1 MIFQCL
7 SDYEDELE
15 EQNSLKFQKGHQRRL
30 SDPSSSID
38 TWLRSGWKS
47 KPNHRYLDKPNH
59 RYLSKLNHRYISEQ
73 TKSQVTICIKAKYC
87 KNTTSMWEVCVTKPL
102 FGRILTK
109 SFGICTSHTLV
120 PKATCPLRRYST
132 WPYSQQVNV

>member
-1 MIFQCL
+1 MMIFQCL

-47 KPNHRYLDKPNH
+47 KPNHRYLSKPNH
-59 RYLSKLNHRYISEQ
+59 YLY
-73 TKSQVTICIKAKYC
+73 KSQVLQEHDKYVGSVYH
-87 KNTTSMWEVCVTKPL
+87 TSPLWE
-102 FGRILTK
+102 
-109 SFGICTSHTLV
+109 SHQNFCEDPHQKMKQEPAL
-120 PKATCPLRRYST
+120 LMLSGDRS
-132 WPYSQQVNV
+132 

>member
-1 MIFQCL
+1 MLNFQCL

-47 KPNHRYLDKPNH
+47 KPNHRYASLGKLLQEQDK
-59 RYLSKLNHRYISEQ
+59 YVGWEA
-73 TKSQVTICIKAKYC
+73 CIKH
-87 KNTTSMWEVCVTKPL
+87 SL
-102 FGRILTK
+102 FITNHP
-109 SFGICTSHTLV
+109 T
-120 PKATCPLRRYST
+120 
-132 WPYSQQVNV
+132 

>member
-47 KPNHRYLDKPNH
+47 KPNHRYLSKPNH
-59 RYLSKLNHRYISEQ
+59 YLY
-73 TKSQVTICIKAKYC
+73 KSQVLQEHDKYVGSVYH
-87 KNTTSMWEVCVTKPL
+87 TSPLWEPHQNFWEDL
-102 FGRILTK
+102 HQIFWEDLHQI
-109 SFGICTSHTLV
+109 FWEDPHQNF
-120 PKATCPLRRYST
+120 
-132 WPYSQQVNV
+132 W